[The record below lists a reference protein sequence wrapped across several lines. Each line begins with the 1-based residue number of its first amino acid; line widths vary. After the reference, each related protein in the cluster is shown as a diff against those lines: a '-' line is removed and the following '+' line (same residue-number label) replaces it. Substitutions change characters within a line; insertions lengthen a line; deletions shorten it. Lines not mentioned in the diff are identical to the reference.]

1 MNAEVAQRLANARRA
16 RGITQEELA
25 NRLGV
30 SRQAV
35 SNWERGETSP
45 DTDNLIALARI
56 YHMSLDELLGIDAPR
71 PGEDA
76 ITADDAS
83 GEAYAAREEEQPAG
97 PAAAGQSAESDPES
111 SDDSLAANI
120 QILADDAEQ
129 RQTFW
134 RRVKWAAGAAIVF
147 IVIGIPLIVLLL
159 SGMRRTMVILEGTAT
174 DVDPSTGAFTLV
186 LDEPI
191 RFSERSPA
199 YTSFVVTP
207 TKEVEYFLPPKTDA
221 EGTVYAGTEHADT
234 YQLPEGAHVRV
245 GYNTTAINS
254 HNLPEAFSCDHIE
267 ILP

>member
-45 DTDNLIALARI
+45 DTDNLIALAHI
-56 YHMSLDELLGIDAPR
+56 YHMSLDELLGIDAPH

-97 PAAAGQSAESDPES
+97 PATAGQSAESDPES

-207 TKEVEYFLPPKTDA
+207 TKDVEYFLPPETDA
-221 EGTVYAGTEHADT
+221 EGTVYAGIEHADT
-234 YQLPEGAHVRV
+234 YQLPEGAHVSV